1 MARTHDL
8 TPVVLAEAA
17 RLRGALADRGD
28 HERSVH
34 EARRAIKVLRAL
46 LRLVEPRR
54 CDRGDETI
62 ALDRA
67 LHDLADELAPARE
80 LRVAVRMLGKLRA
93 DLDEDDHELA
103 GFLLRFE
110 RDIEAEAARK
120 EHAGGEARLEASS
133 LGGIET
139 ALRSI
144 DWERDAD
151 ALSKAAARAYR
162 DGRCMIRAG
171 LGSDDAATLHA
182 ARRRVVRHQTYT
194 GILGEAAGKRFRRHG
209 KRVGRLR
216 DSLGLHHDFHELDQ
230 RIAALA
236 PEEPCARAACRLVQR
251 RLKRLASDI
260 EALSGD
266 VFDRKPKRYRE
277 RLRSALADAK
287 AGALSP

>member
-1 MARTHDL
+1 M
-8 TPVVLAEAA
+8 
-17 RLRGALADRGD
+17 
-28 HERSVH
+28 H
-34 EARRAIKVLRAL
+34 EARRSIKALRAL

-54 CDRGDETI
+54 RDRTEDTI

-67 LHDLADELAPARE
+67 LHDLAEELAPARE
-80 LRVAVRMLGKLRA
+80 LRVAARMIGKLRA
-93 DLDEDDHELA
+93 DLDEDDQDLA

-110 RDIEAEAARK
+110 RDLEAEAAHK

-151 ALSKAAARAYR
+151 ALSTAAARAYR
-162 DGRCMIRAG
+162 DGRRMIRAG
-171 LGSDDAATLHA
+171 LRGDDADMLHD

-209 KRVGRLR
+209 KRVSRLR
-216 DSLGLHHDFHELDQ
+216 DSLGTHHDFHELAQ
-230 RIAALA
+230 RLAARSSD
-236 PEEPCARAACRLVQR
+236 EPVARAAGRLVGR
-251 RLKRLASDI
+251 RLKRLTAEI
-260 EALSGD
+260 EDLADD

-277 RLRSALADAK
+277 RLRSALSDTKAARQDPRQGCRKNPRQGGRTAAVTARRPFRAMSGDA
-287 AGALSP
+287 